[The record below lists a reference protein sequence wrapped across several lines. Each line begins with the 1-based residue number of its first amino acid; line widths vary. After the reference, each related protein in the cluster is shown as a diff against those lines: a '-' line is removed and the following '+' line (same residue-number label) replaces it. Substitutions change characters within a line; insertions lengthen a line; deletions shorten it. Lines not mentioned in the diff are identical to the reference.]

1 MLHYRPCH
9 MYLWEQ
15 FFISVLNRNLLTATK
30 QMCEDLT
37 KAKKPRLAM
46 NIGTHN
52 GTFHCDEVL
61 ACFLLKQLPEYADA
75 EIIR

>member
-1 MLHYRPCH
+1 M
-9 MYLWEQ
+9 
-15 FFISVLNRNLLTATK
+15 SV
-30 QMCEDLT
+30 DLT

-75 EIIR
+75 KIIR

>member
-1 MLHYRPCH
+1 M
-9 MYLWEQ
+9 
-15 FFISVLNRNLLTATK
+15 SV
-30 QMCEDLT
+30 DLT

-61 ACFLLKQLPEYADA
+61 ACFLLKQLSHYADA
-75 EIIR
+75 EIIRWTIGPKQLYKQIFLAVET